1 MTNVGGPLVP
11 VDAVPVVP
19 AEQLQATFEAR
30 ELLLA
35 MLGAGDTSMH
45 ERVLSVVRHAAIAPV
60 LNDVPASPDDE
71 VLTVSFERV
80 FTRSQ
85 LVDILNELRSA
96 GA

>member
-1 MTNVGGPLVP
+1 VGGPLVP

-35 MLGAGDTSMH
+35 MLGAGDASMH
-45 ERVLSVVRHAAIAPV
+45 ERVLSVVRHAVIAPV
-60 LNDVPASPDDE
+60 LNGVPASPDDE
-71 VLTVSFERV
+71 VLTVSFERI

>member
-1 MTNVGGPLVP
+1 MRCRWFRLSSC
-11 VDAVPVVP
+11 
-19 AEQLQATFEAR
+19 QATFEAR

-35 MLGAGDTSMH
+35 MLGAGDPSMH

-60 LNDVPASPDDE
+60 LNEAPASPDDE

>member
-1 MTNVGGPLVP
+1 MSGVGPLSP
-11 VDAVPVVP
+11 VQTAPVAP
-19 AEQLQATFEAR
+19 AEHLQATFEAR

-35 MLGAGDTSMH
+35 MLGAGDPSMH
-45 ERVLSVVRHAAIAPV
+45 ERVLSVVRHAALAPV
-60 LNDVPASPDDE
+60 VNEAPASSDDE

-85 LVDILNELRSA
+85 VVEVLNELRRA

>member
-1 MTNVGGPLVP
+1 MTGVGPLGP
-11 VDAVPVVP
+11 VQTALVAP
-19 AEQLQATFEAR
+19 AENLQATFEAR

-35 MLGAGDTSMH
+35 MLGAGDPSMH
-45 ERVLSVVRHAAIAPV
+45 ERVLSVVRHAALAPV
-60 LNDVPASPDDE
+60 VNEAPASPDDE

-85 LVDILNELRSA
+85 VVEVLNELRRA

>member
-1 MTNVGGPLVP
+1 M
-11 VDAVPVVP
+11 AP
-19 AEQLQATFEAR
+19 AENLQATFEAR

-35 MLGAGDTSMH
+35 MLGAGDPSMH
-45 ERVLSVVRHAAIAPV
+45 ERVLSVVRHAALAPV
-60 LNDVPASPDDE
+60 VNEAPASPDDE

-85 LVDILNELRSA
+85 VVEVLNELRRA

>member
-1 MTNVGGPLVP
+1 VSGAGPLAPVETVP
-11 VDAVPVVP
+11 VAPVESV
-19 AEQLQATFEAR
+19 EATFEAR

-35 MLGAGDTSMH
+35 MLGAGHPSMH

-60 LNDVPASPDDE
+60 LSEAPANGDDE

-80 FTRSQ
+80 FTRAQ
-85 LVDILNELRSA
+85 VVDVLNELRRA